1 MNHPFFYIQQKN
13 KEIAIVGTRGE
24 IEKIRREILS
34 FFEEPNRKEEY
45 NFNISLFLAQ
55 PNHKS
60 SLLSVK
66 NSLEREISAIRM
78 MIFDPTPPRKNMT
91 LSFLGTRDNRQKARE
106 FLFRKLEQMNREGKF
121 SINLEHFQDQM
132 NYQMTKYYFKYMQNA
147 LLTKDTAF
155 MKSWDILNCY
165 YYEEDPNY
173 MWKSVKK
180 QLLVDYETLLYA
192 SFVLK

>member
-1 MNHPFFYIQQKN
+1 
-13 KEIAIVGTRGE
+13 
-24 IEKIRREILS
+24 
-34 FFEEPNRKEEY
+34 
-45 NFNISLFLAQ
+45 
-55 PNHKS
+55 
-60 SLLSVK
+60 
-66 NSLEREISAIRM
+66 M

-91 LSFLGTRDNRQKARE
+91 LSFLGTRENRQKAKE

-121 SINLEHFQDQM
+121 TINLEHFQDQM

-165 YYEEDPNY
+165 YYEDESNY

-180 QLLVDYETLLYA
+180 QLLNDY
-192 SFVLK
+192 